1 MLGEQIIPLLFSLPL
16 SLFLFSSP
24 LSSYLLSSL
33 SSYSPLLSSYSPLL
47 SLFLFSS
54 SPLSSYSPLLSLFL
68 FSSPLSSYLLSSL
81 SSYSPLLSLFLFSSP
96 LSLPILLL
104 SSLPILLSFL
114 SSYSPL
120 LSLFLFSSPLPS
132 LFLSSPPEHTIT
144 PTSSFMDSSHS
155 LPLFTSSPLQ
165 ETLPQRPAPPLPPPP
180 HSYGEEEEAGGGEEE
195 GGVEL
200 AARVSVED
208 RAADYGFVLALV
220 FLLSGMVLVLVA
232 YSIPRDAHLLNRQA
246 VSARRMERL
255 EAYYSALGT
264 HLDRCIIAGLGLL
277 TLGGMLLSVLLMASV
292 CHGGAAGRR
301 RRGGRGG
308 GFVGPKRTYG
318 SVHLRLTQLAA
329 APGGEGPVAATTAV
343 TTTTTT
349 EGSGREEGK
358 ADVSVP
364 ARAWQGVV

>member
-1 MLGEQIIPLLFSLPL
+1 MEA
-16 SLFLFSSP
+16 
-24 LSSYLLSSL
+24 
-33 SSYSPLLSSYSPLL
+33 
-47 SLFLFSS
+47 
-54 SPLSSYSPLLSLFL
+54 
-68 FSSPLSSYLLSSL
+68 
-81 SSYSPLLSLFLFSSP
+81 
-96 LSLPILLL
+96 
-104 SSLPILLSFL
+104 SFNAVEL
-114 SSYSPL
+114 REIGKNGGGARNAAAPV
-120 LSLFLFSSPLPS
+120 
-132 LFLSSPPEHTIT
+132 
-144 PTSSFMDSSHS
+144 PTSAPWTATRPGAGGACRGFDNASYQQDEGQPSGPQGGQPGRPCT
-155 LPLFTSSPLQ
+155 LALNQ
-165 ETLPQRPAPPLPPPP
+165 ETLPQRPAPPHPPPP
-180 HSYGEEEEAGGGEEE
+180 HSYGDEEEAGGGEEE

-349 EGSGREEGK
+349 EGSGRNAGVGREEGK

>member
-1 MLGEQIIPLLFSLPL
+1 MEASFNAVELREIGKNGGGARHAAAPVPNSAPRTATRTGAGGASRGFDNA
-16 SLFLFSSP
+16 
-24 LSSYLLSSL
+24 SYLQDE
-33 SSYSPLLSSYSPLL
+33 
-47 SLFLFSS
+47 
-54 SPLSSYSPLLSLFL
+54 
-68 FSSPLSSYLLSSL
+68 
-81 SSYSPLLSLFLFSSP
+81 
-96 LSLPILLL
+96 
-104 SSLPILLSFL
+104 
-114 SSYSPL
+114 
-120 LSLFLFSSPLPS
+120 
-132 LFLSSPPEHTIT
+132 EHNSGPQGGQPGRPCT
-144 PTSSFMDSSHS
+144 
-155 LPLFTSSPLQ
+155 LALNQ
-165 ETLPQRPAPPLPPPP
+165 EHLPQRPPPPLPP
-180 HSYGEEEEAGGGEEE
+180 HSYGEDEEGGGEEGGGEEE

-200 AARVSVED
+200 AAQVSVED

-255 EAYYSALGT
+255 EAYYAALGT

-292 CHGGAAGRR
+292 CHRGGAGRHR
-301 RRGGRGG
+301 RKGRGG

-329 APGGEGPVAATTAV
+329 APGGEGLVAATT
-343 TTTTTT
+343 TTM
-349 EGSGREEGK
+349 EGSGLNARVEEEVGK

>member
-1 MLGEQIIPLLFSLPL
+1 MEA
-16 SLFLFSSP
+16 
-24 LSSYLLSSL
+24 
-33 SSYSPLLSSYSPLL
+33 
-47 SLFLFSS
+47 
-54 SPLSSYSPLLSLFL
+54 
-68 FSSPLSSYLLSSL
+68 
-81 SSYSPLLSLFLFSSP
+81 
-96 LSLPILLL
+96 
-104 SSLPILLSFL
+104 SFNAVEL
-114 SSYSPL
+114 REIGKNGGGARNAAAPV
-120 LSLFLFSSPLPS
+120 
-132 LFLSSPPEHTIT
+132 
-144 PTSSFMDSSHS
+144 PTSAPWTATRPGAGGACRGFDNASYQQDEGQPSG
-155 LPLFTSSPLQ
+155 PQGGQPGRPC
-165 ETLPQRPAPPLPPPP
+165 TLALNQ
-180 HSYGEEEEAGGGEEE
+180 GGEEE

-349 EGSGREEGK
+349 EGSGCNAGVGREEGK